1 MPDVFD
7 PILDASQ
14 SFLGVEDDHN
24 SIESKIDSIPLY
36 DKEDK
41 TEVEEDS
48 EGFNFLPILVGGVAA
63 AALGVSA
70 YLASKPEQINV
81 DAKESRRQ
89 GRLLNHKS
97 AGSGPHPKMHQLP
110 TTALP
115 NCICL
120 DHSLPSAHL
129 FGNHLCVY

>member
-1 MPDVFD
+1 MLKKAQEILPDVFD

-24 SIESKIDSIPLY
+24 TIESKIDSIPLN
-36 DKEDK
+36 DNEDK
-41 TEVEEDS
+41 TAVEEDS

-97 AGSGPHPKMHQLP
+97 YDETGQIVELIKDAEDKYESM
-110 TTALP
+110 T
-115 NCICL
+115 
-120 DHSLPSAHL
+120 
-129 FGNHLCVY
+129 